1 MFVFVYLYGLRST
14 HTDLYIDKVPDLL
27 SRVAEAELEVQVSAS
42 TYLSRG
48 ENADVSCM
56 YCTCMYKY
64 PVRPYRC
71 AFVGNTKRLTYGH
84 VI

>member
-1 MFVFVYLYGLRST
+1 MYGLRST

-27 SRVAEAELEVQVSAS
+27 SRDVEAELEVQVSAS

-56 YCTCMYKY
+56 Y